1 MKVKLLFALCLLVC
15 QFSFSQTVKSL
26 KGKVSFDNIL
36 LQNVDVINK
45 TSKISTT
52 TNAKGEFIITAKAND
67 SLIFYAKEYYLQR
80 LKLTSNQ
87 IDQNNL
93 VVLMFKKPEELEEVV
108 IRTVAASEFTLRGDK
123 KYEQGTTDEMTL
135 AKTARKPKTGV
146 YDGTIENGANIMRI
160 GDLIFGLFKKEKEE
174 VKKTVPKIEFIALAK
189 NTCDQKFYLETLKL
203 KPEQIELFLQFCEA
217 DAKSKTV
224 AKDNNILSMMD
235 FLTIKNKEFQ
245 KLQEVMR

>member
-15 QFSFSQTVKSL
+15 QFSFSQTENSL

-52 TNAKGEFIITAKAND
+52 TNEKGEFIITAKAND
-67 SLIFYAKEYYLQR
+67 SLYFYAKEYYLQR

-87 IDQNNL
+87 IVQNNL
-93 VVLMFKKPEELEEVV
+93 VVLMLKKPEELEEVV
-108 IRTVAASEFTLRGDK
+108 IRTVASSAITLRGDK

-135 AKTARKPKTGV
+135 AKAARKPKTGV

-160 GDLIFGLFKKEKEE
+160 SEMILGLFIKEKEE

-217 DAKSKTV
+217 DPKSKALIKNHNV
-224 AKDNNILSMMD
+224 LSMMD
-235 FLTIKNKEFQ
+235 FLSFKNIEFQ
-245 KLQEVMR
+245 RLKSQVN